1 MANELKIVCVCGS
14 TRFCKEIAVYKWEL
28 EKRGIMA
35 IGLHLLPPDYFNVQP
50 SHQAEFEGVKDIL
63 DDLHFKKIDL
73 ATEVFVFN
81 KNGYIGEQT
90 RIEIEYAKKNDKKIV
105 YLEALK
111 ENECKNCD
119 GYGFTQKS
127 DNYWGTVEREECAE
141 CKGTGKTLQG
151 EING

>member
-1 MANELKIVCVCGS
+1 MDKLKIVCVCGS

-28 EKRGIMA
+28 EKQGIMA

-90 RIEIEYAKKNDKKIV
+90 GIEIKYAKVKGKKIN
-105 YLEALK
+105 YLEIHE
-111 ENECKNCD
+111 ENH
-119 GYGFTQKS
+119 GTQ
-127 DNYWGTVEREECAE
+127 
-141 CKGTGKTLQG
+141 
-151 EING
+151 